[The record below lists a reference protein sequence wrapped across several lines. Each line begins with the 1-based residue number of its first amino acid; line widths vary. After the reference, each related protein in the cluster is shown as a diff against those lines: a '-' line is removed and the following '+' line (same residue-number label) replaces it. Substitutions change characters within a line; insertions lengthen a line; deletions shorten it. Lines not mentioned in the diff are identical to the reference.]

1 MGKNYAI
8 ERAKLERQQRQQAE
22 QYRKLGMDE
31 DQIQTMYEF
40 DLATFRSDWRYEKH
54 TQGFAASSFGD
65 NTQDDSKS
73 ALFEKFLVQLSVK
86 PDDGHSREWW
96 VEEIENPQLARALRQ
111 LDADGLELLSLL
123 LVDGFTQH
131 EIAEKLGISQSAV
144 SQRLATARRKI
155 KKFSGAL

>member
-8 ERAKLERQQRQQAE
+8 ERAKFERQQRQQAE

-31 DQIQTMYEF
+31 KQIQTMYEF

-96 VEEIENPQLARALRQ
+96 VEEIENPQHARALK
-111 LDADGLELLSLL
+111 GLSKSDLEFITRIVIEKATQMELS
-123 LVDGFTQH
+123 
-131 EIAEKLGISQSAV
+131 EELGISQQAV
-144 SQRLATARRKI
+144 SKKWRKM
-155 KKFSGAL
+155 KKILK

>member
-8 ERAKLERQQRQQAE
+8 ERAKFERQQRQQAE

-31 DQIQTMYEF
+31 EQIQTMYDF

-54 TQGFAASSFGD
+54 TQGFAASGFGD
-65 NTQDDSKS
+65 GTQDESKS

-96 VEEIENPQLARALRQ
+96 VEEIENPQLARALK
-111 LDADGLELLSLL
+111 GLSKSDLEFITRIVIEKATQMELS
-123 LVDGFTQH
+123 
-131 EIAEKLGISQSAV
+131 EELGISQQAV
-144 SQRLATARRKI
+144 SKKWRKM
-155 KKFSGAL
+155 KKILK

>member
-8 ERAKLERQQRQQAE
+8 ERAKFERQQRQQAE

-31 DQIQTMYEF
+31 EQIQTIYEF

-65 NTQDDSKS
+65 GTQDDSKS
-73 ALFEKFLVQLSVK
+73 ALFEKFLVQLSVQ

-96 VEEIENPQLARALRQ
+96 VEEIENPQLALALK
-111 LDADGLELLSLL
+111 GLSKSDLEFITRIVIEKATQMELS
-123 LVDGFTQH
+123 
-131 EIAEKLGISQSAV
+131 EELGISQQAV
-144 SQRLATARRKI
+144 SKKWRKM
-155 KKFSGAL
+155 KKILK

>member
-8 ERAKLERQQRQQAE
+8 ERAKFERQQRQQAE

-31 DQIQTMYEF
+31 EQIQTMYEF

-54 TQGFAASSFGD
+54 TQGLAASSFGD

-73 ALFEKFLVQLSVK
+73 ALFEKFLAQLSVQ

-96 VEEIENPQLARALRQ
+96 VEEIENPQLAQALKE
-111 LDADGLELLSLL
+111 LSKSDLEFITRIVIEKATQMELS
-123 LVDGFTQH
+123 
-131 EIAEKLGISQSAV
+131 EELGISQQAV
-144 SQRLATARRKI
+144 SKKWRKM
-155 KKFSGAL
+155 KKILK

>member
-8 ERAKLERQQRQQAE
+8 ERAKFERQQRQQAE

-31 DQIQTMYEF
+31 EHIQTMYEF

-54 TQGFAASSFGD
+54 TQGLAASSFGD

-96 VEEIENPQLARALRQ
+96 VEEIENPQLALALK
-111 LDADGLELLSLL
+111 GLSKSDLEFITRIVIEKATQMELS
-123 LVDGFTQH
+123 
-131 EIAEKLGISQSAV
+131 EELGISQQAV
-144 SQRLATARRKI
+144 SKKWRKM
-155 KKFSGAL
+155 KKILK

>member
-31 DQIQTMYEF
+31 EQIQTIYEF
-40 DLATFRSDWRYEKH
+40 DLDTFRSDWRYEKH

-65 NTQDDSKS
+65 GTQDESKS
-73 ALFEKFLVQLSVK
+73 ALFEKFLTQLSVQ

-96 VEEIENPQLARALRQ
+96 VEEIENPQLALALK
-111 LDADGLELLSLL
+111 GLSKSDLEFITRIVIEKATQMELS
-123 LVDGFTQH
+123 
-131 EIAEKLGISQSAV
+131 EELGISQQAV
-144 SQRLATARRKI
+144 SKNGE
-155 KKFSGAL
+155 K

>member
-8 ERAKLERQQRQQAE
+8 ERAKFERQQRQQAE

-31 DQIQTMYEF
+31 EQIQTMYEF

-65 NTQDDSKS
+65 GTQDESKS
-73 ALFEKFLVQLSVK
+73 ALFEKFLAQLSVK

-96 VEEIENPQLARALRQ
+96 VEEIENPQLARALK
-111 LDADGLELLSLL
+111 GLSKSDLEFITRIVIEKATQMELS
-123 LVDGFTQH
+123 
-131 EIAEKLGISQSAV
+131 EELGISQQAV
-144 SQRLATARRKI
+144 SKKWGKMKKI
-155 KKFSGAL
+155 LK

>member
-8 ERAKLERQQRQQAE
+8 ERAKFERQQRQQAE

-96 VEEIENPQLARALRQ
+96 VEEIENPQLALALKGLSKSDLEFITRIVIEKATQ
-111 LDADGLELLSLL
+111 LELS
-123 LVDGFTQH
+123 
-131 EIAEKLGISQSAV
+131 EELGISQQAV
-144 SQRLATARRKI
+144 SKKWRKM
-155 KKFSGAL
+155 KKILK

>member
-8 ERAKLERQQRQQAE
+8 ERAKFERQQRQQAE
-22 QYRKLGMDE
+22 LYRKLGMDE
-31 DQIQTMYEF
+31 EQIQTMYEF

-73 ALFEKFLVQLSVK
+73 ALFEKFLVQLSVQ

-96 VEEIENPQLARALRQ
+96 VEEIENPQLALALK
-111 LDADGLELLSLL
+111 GLSKSDLEFITRIVIEKATQMELS
-123 LVDGFTQH
+123 
-131 EIAEKLGISQSAV
+131 EELGISQQAV
-144 SQRLATARRKI
+144 SKKWRKM
-155 KKFSGAL
+155 KKILK

>member
-8 ERAKLERQQRQQAE
+8 ERAKFERQQRQQAE

-31 DQIQTMYEF
+31 EQIQTMYEF

-54 TQGFAASSFGD
+54 TQGLAASSFGD
-65 NTQDDSKS
+65 GTQDESKS

-96 VEEIENPQLARALRQ
+96 VEEIENPQLALALK
-111 LDADGLELLSLL
+111 GLSKSDLEFITRIVIEKATQMELS
-123 LVDGFTQH
+123 
-131 EIAEKLGISQSAV
+131 EELGISQQAV
-144 SQRLATARRKI
+144 SKKWRKM
-155 KKFSGAL
+155 KKILK

>member
-8 ERAKLERQQRQQAE
+8 ERAKFERQQRQQAE

-96 VEEIENPQLARALRQ
+96 VEEIENPQLALALK
-111 LDADGLELLSLL
+111 GLSKSDLEFITRIVIEKATQMELS
-123 LVDGFTQH
+123 
-131 EIAEKLGISQSAV
+131 EELGISQQAV
-144 SQRLATARRKI
+144 SKKWRKM
-155 KKFSGAL
+155 KKILK

>member
-8 ERAKLERQQRQQAE
+8 ERTKFERQQRQQAE

-31 DQIQTMYEF
+31 EQIQTMYEF

-65 NTQDDSKS
+65 GTQDDSKS
-73 ALFEKFLVQLSVK
+73 ALFEKFLAQLSVQ

-96 VEEIENPQLARALRQ
+96 VEEIENPQLALALK
-111 LDADGLELLSLL
+111 GLSKSDLEFITRIVIEKATQMELS
-123 LVDGFTQH
+123 
-131 EIAEKLGISQSAV
+131 EELGISQQAV
-144 SQRLATARRKI
+144 SKKWRKM
-155 KKFSGAL
+155 KKILK

>member
-8 ERAKLERQQRQQAE
+8 ERAKFERQQRQQAE

-54 TQGFAASSFGD
+54 TQGFAADSFGD
-65 NTQDDSKS
+65 GTQDESKS
-73 ALFEKFLVQLSVK
+73 ALFEKFLVQLSVQ

-96 VEEIENPQLARALRQ
+96 VEEIENPQLALALK
-111 LDADGLELLSLL
+111 GLSKSDLEFITRIVIEKATQMELS
-123 LVDGFTQH
+123 
-131 EIAEKLGISQSAV
+131 EELGISQQAV
-144 SQRLATARRKI
+144 SKKWRKM
-155 KKFSGAL
+155 KKILK

>member
-8 ERAKLERQQRQQAE
+8 ERAKFERQQRQQAE

-31 DQIQTMYEF
+31 EQIQTMYEF

-65 NTQDDSKS
+65 NTQDESKS
-73 ALFEKFLVQLSVK
+73 ALFEKFLVQLSVQ

-96 VEEIENPQLARALRQ
+96 VEEIENPQLAQALK
-111 LDADGLELLSLL
+111 GLSKSDLEFITRIVIEKATQMELS
-123 LVDGFTQH
+123 
-131 EIAEKLGISQSAV
+131 EELGISQQAV
-144 SQRLATARRKI
+144 SKKWRKM
-155 KKFSGAL
+155 KKILK

>member
-8 ERAKLERQQRQQAE
+8 ERAKFERQQRQQAE

-31 DQIQTMYEF
+31 EQIQTMYEF

-65 NTQDDSKS
+65 GTQDDSKS
-73 ALFEKFLVQLSVK
+73 ALFEKFLAQLSVQ

-96 VEEIENPQLARALRQ
+96 VEEIENPQLALALKE
-111 LDADGLELLSLL
+111 LSKSDLEFITRIVIEKATQMELS
-123 LVDGFTQH
+123 
-131 EIAEKLGISQSAV
+131 EELGISQQAV
-144 SQRLATARRKI
+144 SKKWRKM
-155 KKFSGAL
+155 KKILK